1 MLRTLATSLPLL
13 FGFATMSTGCTS
25 AASVCAMVCECEHCN
40 EYAEDST
47 CYGFEKAEAQAEAYE
62 CGEKYLAVLSCAE
75 EKGTCDE
82 ERVTFTTRGPG
93 NCAAQ
98 SLGSSCMSDADCFGG
113 NNASCSNGMCTELTC
128 EGSGN
133 PCSDDGDCSDF
144 GPDLC
149 QDEQDDLASCIDD
162 ASGRGD

>member
-1 MLRTLATSLPLL
+1 MVRTLATCLPLL

-25 AASVCAMVCECEHCN
+25 AASVCDMVCECQHCN
-40 EYAEDST
+40 TYAEDST
-47 CYGFEKAEAQAEAYE
+47 CRSLEREEARADAYE
-62 CGEKYLAVLSCAE
+62 CGDQYSAVLSCMV

-98 SLGSSCMSDADCFGG
+98 STGMSCMSDADCFGG
-113 NNASCSNGMCTELTC
+113 NPSCSNGMCTDSMC
-128 EGSGN
+128 EGIGN
-133 PCSDDGDCSDF
+133 PCSDDSDCD

-149 QDEQDDLASCIDD
+149 EDEQEALQSCIED
-162 ASGRGD
+162 ASGKDD